1 MHNHFNS
8 ITMNKIKRLSF
19 TLLLAFYCIG
29 HIYSQEYA
37 VSLSG
42 TFQLDTTSGAGL
54 YDAFVFDGAGKVGI
68 HAFGESKGDF
78 LQVGDTVIVYPDKS
92 IFVFLIK
99 DEQTLVGINTWVENQ
114 VFRKMENDTII
125 TPMQTRGPD
134 YADQFYE
141 FYTLTGRDALN
152 LSTYMSINMD
162 SSLKESMN
170 RLCDEGFPK
179 ACITMANALMLNS
192 PAMASLFRSLDE
204 EVQKMA
210 PDKEIFEYYVKA
222 IELNDLD
229 AIAQLGAYFLMLGH
243 KEEAMKVLEKGCE
256 LGHRECCISLFGLQ
270 IDSEEEE

>member
-1 MHNHFNS
+1 MNMLKRFFIALLFALYS
-8 ITMNKIKRLSF
+8 IGYT
-19 TLLLAFYCIG
+19 
-29 HIYSQEYA
+29 YSQKYT

-42 TFQLDTTSGAGL
+42 TFQLDTTSGGGL

-92 IFVFLIK
+92 IFIFLKK
-99 DEQTLVGINTWVENQ
+99 DEQTLVGINTWVKDHI
-114 VFRKMENDTII
+114 FRKMGNDTII

-134 YADQFYE
+134 YAAQFYE
-141 FYTLTGRDALN
+141 FYTLTGRDGTN

-162 SSLKESMN
+162 SSLSASMK

-179 ACITMANALMLNS
+179 ACITMANVLMLNS
-192 PAMASLFRSLDE
+192 PAMASLFRGPDE
-204 EVQKMA
+204 EAQKMA
-210 PDKEIFEYYVKA
+210 PDKEIFGYYMKA

-243 KEEAMKVLEKGCE
+243 KEEAIKVFEKGCE
-256 LGHRECCISLFGLQ
+256 LGLNECCLSILGIEISSQ
-270 IDSEEEE
+270 DETNQ